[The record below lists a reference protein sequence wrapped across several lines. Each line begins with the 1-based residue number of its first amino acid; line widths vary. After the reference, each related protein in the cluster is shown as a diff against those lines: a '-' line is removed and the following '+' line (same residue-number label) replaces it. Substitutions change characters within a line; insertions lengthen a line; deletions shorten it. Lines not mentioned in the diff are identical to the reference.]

1 MILQV
6 TGGKLLSSPLSRGGS
21 VQLPSSK
28 LSWSLPDFLPHFT
41 SSYNPPS
48 ISVLVSHLPL
58 IQSHFLPPPTHLLEN
73 GEAPDMVVHVLK
85 LPFVDLVQQPHLPP
99 RVGDPSPSSSQTCLK
114 LLSSPPPD
122 QESSAPRSPTSLTC
136 CS

>member
-6 TGGKLLSSPLSRGGS
+6 TGGKLPSEQRWFCAASFLQTLLVFPRF
-21 VQLPSSK
+21 PSS
-28 LSWSLPDFLPHFT
+28 LYFLLQ
-41 SSYNPPS
+41 SSFHLCPGLPPS
-48 ISVLVSHLPL
+48 THPI
-58 IQSHFLPPPTHLLEN
+58 SHFLPPPTHLLEN

-85 LPFVDLVQQPHLPP
+85 LPVVDLVQQPHLPP